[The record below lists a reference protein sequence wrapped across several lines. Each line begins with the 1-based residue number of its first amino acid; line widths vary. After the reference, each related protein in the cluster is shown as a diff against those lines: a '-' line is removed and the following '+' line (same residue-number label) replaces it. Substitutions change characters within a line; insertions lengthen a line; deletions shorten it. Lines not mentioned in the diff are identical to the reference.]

1 MLLSTGQRLSW
12 LHGINM
18 PTIVSMLKNKQKEDK
33 EQSNLRRSF
42 FRWFRVVLGLGLVMS
57 AGYLFWQ
64 RQSKVVS
71 RVGYINAELINIY
84 APITGVLTLERI
96 DVGTVLPEG
105 FSLGSITNDRNP
117 QIEIDVQNL
126 RSRLRLAKT
135 QLQSLN
141 ERLSTRQKLVDFL
154 TEKANS
160 QATLDME
167 FFRANLDRA
176 RNELRQAQANLNL
189 ARKEAQR
196 FTRLAQEGAVPQQ
209 RADQAI
215 AELKTAEA
223 LVLSRQAE
231 VDRSISALNAT
242 QQGLQLD
249 SARTFSFPQ
258 IRLLDLEREI
268 ADLTQEKR
276 QIEVSILALEQEL
289 RKAQVQLNLQRSAK
303 LKSPI
308 KAVVWSVNVRT
319 GRLGVPIA
327 SGTPILQLLDCQ
339 EVWATALVAEQENR
353 RLRLGQPAE
362 VRLLDGTNRI
372 YRGRVR
378 SIRGGV
384 GRVPAGVDVAV
395 PPNEL
400 VRNELEVQ
408 ITLEDRGEELSAGR
422 FCSVGQ
428 SVEVVFPNQYEAD
441 F

>member
-1 MLLSTGQRLSW
+1 MKTL
-12 LHGINM
+12 M
-18 PTIVSMLKNKQKEDK
+18 PLTMLKDKQKE
-33 EQSNLRRSF
+33 ETNEGNLRRNF
-42 FRWFRVVLGLGLVMS
+42 FRWFRVIFGVGLVVT

-71 RVGYINAELINIY
+71 RVGYINAELITIH
-84 APITGVLTLERI
+84 APITGILTLERV
-96 DVGTVLPEG
+96 DVGGVLPEG
-105 FSLGSITNDRNP
+105 LVIGSITNDRNP
-117 QIEIDVQNL
+117 QIEIDVENL
-126 RSRLRLAKT
+126 RSRLRLAKS
-135 QLQSLN
+135 QLQSVN
-141 ERLSTRQKLVDFL
+141 QRLSTRQRLVDFL
-154 TEKANS
+154 TEKAIS
-160 QATLDME
+160 QALLDME
-167 FFRANLDRA
+167 FFRANLDRT
-176 RNELRQAQANLNL
+176 RSELRQAQASLNL

-196 FTRLAQEGAVPQQ
+196 FTRLAQEGVVSQQ

-223 LVLSRQAE
+223 IVLSRQAE

-303 LKSPI
+303 LKSPV

-319 GRLGVPIA
+319 GRLGVPIGA
-327 SGTPILQLLDCQ
+327 GTPILQLLDCQ

-353 RLRLGQPAE
+353 RLQLGQPAE
-362 VRLLDGTNRI
+362 ARLLDGTNRT
-372 YRGRVR
+372 YKGRVR

-384 GRVPAGVDVAV
+384 GRVPAGVDVAI

-408 ITLEDRGEELSAGR
+408 ITLDDRGEELAGGR

-428 SVEVVFPNQYEAD
+428 SVEVVFPNPYEAN

>member
-1 MLLSTGQRLSW
+1 MNMLIPLT
-12 LHGINM
+12 
-18 PTIVSMLKNKQKEDK
+18 MLKEQQKEGTN
-33 EQSNLRRSF
+33 EGNLRRNF
-42 FRWFRVVLGLGLVMS
+42 FRWFRVIFGVGLVVT

-71 RVGYINAELINIY
+71 RVGYINAELITIH
-84 APITGVLTLERI
+84 APITGVLKLERV
-96 DVGTVLPEG
+96 DVGSILPEG
-105 FSLGSITNDRNP
+105 LAIGSITNDRNP
-117 QIEIDVQNL
+117 QIEIDVENL

-141 ERLSTRQKLVDFL
+141 ERLSTRQRLVDFL

-160 QATLDME
+160 QAALDMG

-176 RNELRQAQANLNL
+176 RSELRQAQVNLNL

-196 FTRLAQEGAVPQQ
+196 FTRLAQEGAVTQQ

-223 LVLSRQAE
+223 SVLSRQAE

-242 QQGLQLD
+242 RQGLQLD

-289 RKAQVQLNLQRSAK
+289 RKAQLQLHLQRSAK

-308 KAVVWSVNVRT
+308 NAVVWSVNLRT
-319 GRLGVPIA
+319 GRLGVPITA
-327 SGTPILQLLDCQ
+327 GTPILQLLDCQ
-339 EVWATALVAEQENR
+339 EVWATALVAEQDNR
-353 RLRLGQPAE
+353 RLWLGQPAE

-372 YRGRVR
+372 YKGRVR

-395 PPNEL
+395 PPSEL

-408 ITLEDRGEELSAGR
+408 IALDDRGEELSAGR

-428 SVEVVFPNQYEAD
+428 SIEVVFP
-441 F
+441 